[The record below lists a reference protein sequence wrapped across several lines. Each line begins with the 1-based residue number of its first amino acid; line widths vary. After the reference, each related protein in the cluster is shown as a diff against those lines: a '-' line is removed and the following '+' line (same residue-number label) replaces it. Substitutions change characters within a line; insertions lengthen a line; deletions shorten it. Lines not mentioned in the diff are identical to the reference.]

1 MPHFADTPCTT
12 QGRSGS
18 VAVVVLVAASRIASA
33 LNATITMSLLADRAK
48 RIRECRDVPAA
59 LPLVDPRG
67 RGFRRTHA
75 GYTMP
80 DDQPGLGGRMSVK
93 RELAA
98 AAILLLAGG
107 CGGGERGFSTLAA
120 SQSCLARLADT
131 TPVNG
136 GVAAGA
142 SEAVRLR
149 LPSSVVTVLFAEDAD
164 AASALATEYGVV
176 RGDRSQIGSV
186 VLAWEAVPD
195 PDDELAVEE
204 CIT

>member
-1 MPHFADTPCTT
+1 
-12 QGRSGS
+12 
-18 VAVVVLVAASRIASA
+18 
-33 LNATITMSLLADRAK
+33 
-48 RIRECRDVPAA
+48 
-59 LPLVDPRG
+59 
-67 RGFRRTHA
+67 
-75 GYTMP
+75 
-80 DDQPGLGGRMSVK
+80 MSVK

-107 CGGGERGFSTLAA
+107 CGGGGEGSTLAA
-120 SQSCLARLADT
+120 SKSCLARLADT

-149 LPSSVVTVLFAEDAD
+149 LPSGVVTVLFAEDAD